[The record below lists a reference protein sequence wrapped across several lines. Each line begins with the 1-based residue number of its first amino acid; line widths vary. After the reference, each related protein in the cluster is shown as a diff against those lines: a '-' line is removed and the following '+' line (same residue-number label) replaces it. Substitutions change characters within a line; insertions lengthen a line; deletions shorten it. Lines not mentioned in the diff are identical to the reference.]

1 MAESSQPSRV
11 EKLKRKP
18 ELPSM
23 YIVFGGVLALSAFMF
38 AAIWHGLVI
47 TLAALI
53 FLSFL
58 LLIFTCYFAYK
69 AHSNKKKLY
78 TMYEEMKKLAET
90 QSRRAKEAED
100 ALDEMRNASPQ
111 VISSDQ
117 KIEIIKRI
125 VALYSDYKE
134 RE

>member
-1 MAESSQPSRV
+1 
-11 EKLKRKP
+11 
-18 ELPSM
+18 
-23 YIVFGGVLALSAFMF
+23 
-38 AAIWHGLVI
+38 
-47 TLAALI
+47 
-53 FLSFL
+53 
-58 LLIFTCYFAYK
+58 
-69 AHSNKKKLY
+69 
-78 TMYEEMKKLAET
+78 MYEEMKKLAET